1 MDGSGA
7 LLVTG
12 STDGIVRMYDTAT
25 NQKIRQFNAH
35 MEGGVGGVLYHK
47 DGQVLVT
54 CGRTDGN
61 ILDWDV
67 RDRKYSSE
75 ESVHREW
82 STVVIVIVIFY
93 DLIPL

>member
-67 RDRKYSSE
+67 RGKYSK
-75 ESVHREW
+75 RRR
-82 STVVIVIVIFY
+82 STVVIVIVIF
-93 DLIPL
+93 IS

>member
-1 MDGSGA
+1 M
-7 LLVTG
+7 LNT
-12 STDGIVRMYDTAT
+12 
-25 NQKIRQFNAH
+25 
-35 MEGGVGGVLYHK
+35 K

-75 ESVHREW
+75 GAAREW
-82 STVVIVIVIFY
+82 STVSYRHSDFY
-93 DLIPL
+93 